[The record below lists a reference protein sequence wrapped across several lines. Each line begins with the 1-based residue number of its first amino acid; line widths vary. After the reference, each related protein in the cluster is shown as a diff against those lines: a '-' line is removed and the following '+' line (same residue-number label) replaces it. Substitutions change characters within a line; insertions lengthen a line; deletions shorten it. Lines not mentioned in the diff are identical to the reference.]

1 VSEETPTAMQR
12 ALRVIRSPKRL
23 TLALLRR
30 SPLRSTLSRLELVD
44 VLHEWNTTQQ
54 RRIDELERHMM
65 DAVARLQRVDTRQ
78 ELLEQQAAIAAGQLQ
93 LIDVH
98 HGWFSGVQSRANAHH
113 EWIVGQQQRIELL
126 EQRMG
131 EAVTPLQLVGAHHE
145 WITGHQKRLDELH
158 RQAGT
163 AVARANIMDLHLGDY
178 AARIETLEQ
187 LVDIQHSLLHFQN
200 FQRVVSQQPA
210 PANAKLS
217 LLFDIRI
224 TQIER
229 RERGISRYTASL
241 ALALG
246 ARLPGKVS
254 FLIDPG
260 EPLPDQID
268 ELRACGH
275 IINGVEEIPALPS
288 VSHFLQGCIFNLS
301 NTVEDLFPIQVAA
314 FQPKLWAICYDLVPL
329 IFPEEYLQDRF
340 SSIRY
345 SSFIRALPFVDR
357 HLAISQT
364 TGRDLTRLV
373 GILPSQVY
381 VIMGGIDTH
390 RWPADVVKVSAPLS
404 ITNEAGETFHLS
416 APFWLY
422 VGGND
427 FRKNLKGLIEAFALL
442 LKAGVSPAP
451 QLVIA
456 CHIPPQTR
464 DELYA
469 EAAALGLEAGRD
481 LVITGWIDDPTLSL
495 CYRAAFATIFPSLYE
510 GLGLPVLESYFFGTP
525 ALASDSSSLQEI
537 TAPECRFDPTQ
548 AQSIADAMLRMH
560 QDPALPDVSLAWGKE
575 MLKLCD
581 WAAIAN
587 RVALLLDEDLQKR
600 SQAGSSGPT

>member
-1 VSEETPTAMQR
+1 MTEETPSAVQR
-12 ALRVIRSPKRL
+12 LSGLILSPKRL
-23 TLALLRR
+23 FLALIRR
-30 SPLRSTLSRLELVD
+30 SPFRYVLSRLELV
-44 VLHEWNTTQQ
+44 E
-54 RRIDELERHMM
+54 ELR
-65 DAVARLQRVDTRQ
+65 
-78 ELLEQQAAIAAGQLQ
+78 QQAAETAAAHAETAAAHAETAAAHHRWIMALQGRVEGLEQRMVEASPRLQ
-93 LIDVH
+93 LVDIH
-98 HGWFSGVQSRANAHH
+98 HGWFAGVQTRADAHH
-113 EWIVGQQQRIELL
+113 EWIVGQQK
-126 EQRMG
+126 
-131 EAVTPLQLVGAHHE
+131 H
-145 WITGHQKRLDELH
+145 LDELQQH
-158 RQAGT
+158 AGN
-163 AVARANIMDLHLGDY
+163 AVARANTTDLHLGDY
-178 AARIETLEQ
+178 AARIETLER
-187 LVDIQHSLLHFQN
+187 LVDIQRSLLHFQN
-200 FQRVVSQQPA
+200 FQRIASHQA
-210 PANAKLS
+210 IPANAKLS

-246 ARLPGKVS
+246 ASLPGKVS

-275 IINGVEEIPALPS
+275 IVNGVEGISALPS

-301 NTVEDLFPIQVAA
+301 NTVEDLFPIQIAA
-314 FQPKLWAICYDLVPL
+314 FRPKLWAICYDLVPL
-329 IFPEEYLQDRF
+329 IFPHEYLQDRF

-345 SSFIRALPFVDR
+345 NSFIRALPFVDR

-364 TGRDLTRLV
+364 TSSDLTRLV
-373 GILPSQVY
+373 GIPPSQVN

-390 RWPADVVKVSAPLS
+390 RWATDVVKVSAPLS
-404 ITNEAGETFHLS
+404 ITNEAGEIFRLS
-416 APFWLY
+416 NPFWLY

-442 LKAGVSPAP
+442 FKAGVSPAP

-456 CHIPPQTR
+456 CHIPHQTR

-469 EAAALGLEAGRD
+469 EAVALGLEPGRD
-481 LVITGWIDDPTLSL
+481 LVITGWIDDATLSL

-525 ALASDSSSLQEI
+525 ALASDRSSLEEI
-537 TAPECRFDPTQ
+537 TPPECQFNPTR

-560 QDPALPDVSLAWGKE
+560 QDPALPEASLAWGKK
-575 MLKLCD
+575 MLQLCD
-581 WAAIAN
+581 WAAIGN
-587 RVALLLDEDLQKR
+587 RVALLLEEDLQKQ
-600 SQAGSSGPT
+600 SQAENSGPT